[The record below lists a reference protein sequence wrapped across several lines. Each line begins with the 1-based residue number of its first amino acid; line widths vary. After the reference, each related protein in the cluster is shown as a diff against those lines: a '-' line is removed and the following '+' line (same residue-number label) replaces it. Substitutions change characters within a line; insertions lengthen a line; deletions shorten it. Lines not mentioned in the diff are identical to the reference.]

1 MSLVIII
8 DFTETAKETVQENT
22 ETATDCNLTLVL
34 PQSLPDDAETLPQQS
49 EVRCRVQ
56 CVTWSHPSTC
66 ITCPRSLH
74 STVVHLRQ
82 VQRSLD
88 NLCLV
93 TAPRLKTVTDI
104 NY

>member
-1 MSLVIII
+1 MI
-8 DFTETAKETVQENT
+8 TETAEETVQENT
-22 ETATDCNLTLVL
+22 ETATDSNLTLVL
-34 PQSLPDDAETLPQQS
+34 PQPLPDDAETLPQQS

-66 ITCPRSLH
+66 ITCLTCPHSLH